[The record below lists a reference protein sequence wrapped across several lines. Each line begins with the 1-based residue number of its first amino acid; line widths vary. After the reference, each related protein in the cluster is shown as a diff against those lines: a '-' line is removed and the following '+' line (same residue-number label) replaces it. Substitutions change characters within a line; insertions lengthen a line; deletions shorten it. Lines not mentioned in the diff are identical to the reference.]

1 MSFDIPVSIEP
12 QIQRYADE
20 RHLTIDEAIVKLL
33 EAGLGQDNV
42 ALSGLG
48 LFGDPEDAEA
58 LDAAVDL
65 AYEERRRPS
74 TRATGL

>member
-1 MSFDIPVSIEP
+1 MSFEIPVSIEP
-12 QIQRYADE
+12 QVQRYAEE

-33 EAGLGQDNV
+33 EAGLGQQNV

-48 LFGDPEDAEA
+48 LFGDPKDAEA

-74 TRATGL
+74 TRVSSL